1 VSSPRAGAGKVFI
14 YGRKTSTDWDEN
26 AVATLFADPQEI
38 DPYMYGRKISM
49 ATGGGNT
56 FLGVTTNGGS
66 AFVYRFDPA
75 NPGTPY
81 GSQWLEFFPMRDYDG
96 YVQGFGSSI
105 SLSGN
110 QVIIGAVAANKAC
123 IFQHT
128 EFAPTPPPTTASP
141 TTTSPTNEPSKAPQS
156 LAPTTSAP
164 VAGPAPPAKRLRR
177 LFELDNT
184 TCPVCRCAAAVAVTE
199 VETKDDDDAA
209 QELNE
214 LSDPES
220 GSFIAL
226 MIATAVAVVL
236 LLVCI
241 GGIAIAGIGFAK
253 RKEKLKHDEDE
264 IVMHELDVSEMNLS
278 FQPRRL
284 TIPRG
289 VSMDADMLAA
299 MAIVNGDMEAGKTT
313 RKNPL
318 RCTPGLSLSVAASHA
333 AGGHDTTRKANPM
346 MKYRDDAGPH
356 LLYEQEEGGTKTL
369 GIFMRGSNP
378 LHQTCVHSVWC
389 FAHSRLSCSSLTNIS
404 RTRSLTLFSLSLFS
418 PLHPRRLSHTVM
430 C

>member
-1 VSSPRAGAGKVFI
+1 
-14 YGRKTSTDWDEN
+14 
-26 AVATLFADPQEI
+26 
-38 DPYMYGRKISM
+38 M
-49 ATGGGNT
+49 
-56 FLGVTTNGGS
+56 
-66 AFVYRFDPA
+66 
-75 NPGTPY
+75 
-81 GSQWLEFFPMRDYDG
+81 
-96 YVQGFGSSI
+96 
-105 SLSGN
+105 
-110 QVIIGAVAANKAC
+110 
-123 IFQHT
+123 
-128 EFAPTPPPTTASP
+128 
-141 TTTSPTNEPSKAPQS
+141 
-156 LAPTTSAP
+156 
-164 VAGPAPPAKRLRR
+164 
-177 LFELDNT
+177 
-184 TCPVCRCAAAVAVTE
+184 
-199 VETKDDDDAA
+199 ETKDDDDAA

-253 RKEKLKHDEDE
+253 RKKKLKHDEEE
-264 IVMHELDVSEMNLS
+264 IAMHELDVSEMNLS

-299 MAIVNGDMEAGKTT
+299 MAIVNGDMEAGKTM

-318 RCTPGLSLSVAASHA
+318 RCTPGPSLSVAASHA

-404 RTRSLTLFSLSLFS
+404 RTRSLTLLSLSLSLFS
-418 PLHPRRLSHTVM
+418 PLFPRRLSHTAM